1 MQDIFIILIIAVSLS
16 MDTFSLSLAYG
27 MLKLKNSII
36 KQISITV
43 GIFHFFMPLFGDFLG
58 EYILSIINIKSTLI
72 VGIVFLLLAIELL
85 FSYFKEESVTNVD
98 TFFKIITF
106 ALTVSLD
113 SFSVGIGFSAITK
126 YHILASFMFMIVSFC
141 FTFLGLKMGTKL
153 NDVLGKNAQIL
164 GIALLFILSIN
175 YIFK

>member
-72 VGIVFLLLAIELL
+72 VGIFLLTSLL
-85 FSYFKEESVTNVD
+85 T
-98 TFFKIITF
+98 I
-106 ALTVSLD
+106 
-113 SFSVGIGFSAITK
+113 
-126 YHILASFMFMIVSFC
+126 
-141 FTFLGLKMGTKL
+141 
-153 NDVLGKNAQIL
+153 
-164 GIALLFILSIN
+164 IALAPFLMASSI
-175 YIFK
+175 KR

>member
-43 GIFHFFMPLFGDFLG
+43 GIFHFFMPLLGDFLG
-58 EYILSIINIKSTLI
+58 KYILSIINIKSTLI

-85 FSYFKEESVTNVD
+85 FSYFKEESV
-98 TFFKIITF
+98 

-141 FTFLGLKMGTKL
+141 FTFFGLKMGTKL
-153 NDVLGKNAQIL
+153 NDVLGKKAQIL
-164 GIALLFILSIN
+164 GITLLFILSIN